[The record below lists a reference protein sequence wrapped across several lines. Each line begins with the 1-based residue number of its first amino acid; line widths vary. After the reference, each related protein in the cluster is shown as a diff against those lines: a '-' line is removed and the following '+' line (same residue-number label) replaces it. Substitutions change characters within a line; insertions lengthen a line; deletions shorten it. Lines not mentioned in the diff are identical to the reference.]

1 MSTMVDVVFEISGTR
16 LSLNYQRD
24 LWRALVACLPW
35 LESEPLAGPLE
46 IRASL
51 SNGVFLLPRRARLAV
66 RVPQARSG
74 ELMSLAGRELVI
86 DGEPIAVGRGIAR
99 GLVPQPT
106 LGAPFV
112 ATGASDEL
120 EHQTRVARMLEELRL
135 PQRFICGRMGELPGA
150 GAETLRGAPVVLHQL
165 RDEDSMQVQFS
176 GLGPHRH
183 MGCGL
188 FVPRKL
194 ISGIE

>member
-1 MSTMVDVVFEISGTR
+1 MSTMLDVVFEISGTR
-16 LSLNYQRD
+16 LSRHYHLD
-24 LWRALVACLPW
+24 LWRALAACLPW

-51 SNGVFLLPRRARLAV
+51 SNGVYLLPKRARLAL
-66 RVPQARSG
+66 RVPVARRD
-74 ELMSLAGRELVI
+74 ELMSLAGRELVV
-86 DGEPIAVGRGIAR
+86 DGEPIAIGRGLVR

-106 LGAPFV
+106 LGAAFV
-112 ATGASDEL
+112 ATDASDEL
-120 EHQTRVARMLEELRL
+120 EHQTRVARLLDEAGL
-135 PQRFICGRMGELPGA
+135 PQRFICGRLGELRGA
-150 GAETLRGAPVVLHQL
+150 GGETVRGAPVVLHQL
-165 RDEDSMQVQFS
+165 RDDDSMQVQFS

-183 MGCGL
+183 LGCGL